1 MKLAP
6 TIGLCA
12 ACKHVHLVKSAKG
25 SYFVMC
31 RRAKID
37 PRFSKYPV
45 LPVFYCPGFEQI
57 EQDQPESQEES

>member
-1 MKLAP
+1 MKLSP
-6 TIGLCA
+6 SVGLCA

-31 RRAKID
+31 NLAKTD

-45 LPVFYCPGFEQI
+45 LPVFHCPGY
-57 EQDQPESQEES
+57 QPADPQVEADRPLE